1 MGFWLE
7 GMGGLESVLLALYDA
22 RATETFQAS
31 LMRVVAR
38 VQQQLLPQHSP
49 GASSVP
55 SVCV

>member
-7 GMGGLESVLLALYDA
+7 GMGGLYDA

-38 VQQQLLPQHSP
+38 VQQQPLPHQSRGVSSIP
-49 GASSVP
+49 G
-55 SVCV
+55 VCG